1 MRISLEMKLMMTLI
15 EDVAEDEALLVLN
28 REALVQRHHGYE

>member
-28 REALVQRHHGYE
+28 REALV

>member
-1 MRISLEMKLMMTLI
+1 MTLREDKSDILI

-28 REALVQRHHGYE
+28 REASIETQYYL